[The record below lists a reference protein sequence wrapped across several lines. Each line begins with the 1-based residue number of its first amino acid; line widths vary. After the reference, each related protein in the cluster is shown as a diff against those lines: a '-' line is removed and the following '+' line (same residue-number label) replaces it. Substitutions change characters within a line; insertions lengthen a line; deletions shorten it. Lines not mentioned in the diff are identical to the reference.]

1 MKFDTLGLISK
12 LVKFESVSADSSKTD
27 RTRAC
32 AEFLSL
38 TLAGLGFDSE
48 LLETGGNPVVF
59 ARRNCA
65 SGRPKARVLCYGHY
79 DVQPADPLGK
89 WNTPPFEPTV
99 KGGKIWGRGTADN
112 KGPFSCLLGGLAEF
126 LSENPDADIDFGI
139 AVEGEEE
146 IGSGGISKL
155 VETRPELFSHYDYMV
170 LSDTSAASENRIIV
184 TIGLRGMG
192 GFEAVFRGPNTD
204 VHSGMFGGAV
214 YNPLR
219 AMFEVCASLHTPDGL
234 VNVPEFYEEL
244 PELSDWERGQ
254 IAASPF
260 DEAGIKAQLGLDF
273 LAAQKGYSVP
283 EAMRVLPTLEFS
295 GAGGGYQGEGSKSI
309 IPSECFCKISCRT
322 VAGQDTDRALA
333 AVKYAML
340 DRCPKGVKLSFID
353 NDSSGNA
360 YFVDPKAEPRG
371 ERGMRL
377 SKAFAAVDKCAQE
390 VFGNPPLYLREG
402 ASIPLISA
410 IKRRTGLDCV
420 MAGLFSP
427 DDNLHAPNEGFSL
440 AMVERGTAYYKKF
453 FGEISK

>member
-1 MKFDTLGLISK
+1 
-12 LVKFESVSADSSKTD
+12 
-27 RTRAC
+27 
-32 AEFLSL
+32 
-38 TLAGLGFDSE
+38 
-48 LLETGGNPVVF
+48 
-59 ARRNCA
+59 
-65 SGRPKARVLCYGHY
+65 
-79 DVQPADPLGK
+79 
-89 WNTPPFEPTV
+89 
-99 KGGKIWGRGTADN
+99 
-112 KGPFSCLLGGLAEF
+112 
-126 LSENPDADIDFGI
+126 
-139 AVEGEEE
+139 
-146 IGSGGISKL
+146 
-155 VETRPELFSHYDYMV
+155 MV

-260 DEAGIKAQLGLDF
+260 DESGIKAQLGLDF